1 MKISK
6 EEYAD
11 LIEVSAQKQV
21 LIREMKARVEMK
33 SDYISFEALKTIFDL
48 WDIVPEVIRSD
59 DNNIGSDTDA

>member
-59 DNNIGSDTDA
+59 DNIIGSDTDV

>member
-1 MKISK
+1 MKISRY
-6 EEYAD
+6 EYAD
-11 LIEVSAQKQV
+11 LIEVSAQKDF

-59 DNNIGSDTDA
+59 DNNIGSDTDV

>member
-1 MKISK
+1 MKISRH
-6 EEYAD
+6 EYAD
-11 LIEVSAQKQV
+11 LIKVSAQKDV

-59 DNNIGSDTDA
+59 DNNIGGDTDV